1 MQIKHQDHLDGW
13 RGVAV
18 TSLMLG
24 HFFPYWR
31 LSLGLLGV
39 NLFFVLSGLLMA
51 RLLFI
56 KRTPI
61 AVFYKRRISR
71 IFPTL
76 LVFIITV
83 ILGYQVL
90 GLPISVADGIG
101 AAALIRNYYPLG
113 FGNALPFDHIWSLS
127 VEEHAYIVLSLV
139 AVAARAG
146 WVNGKHAVGAVVG
159 VAVFMAGWYS
169 LTYSGP
175 DVHSERLIRSEVSV
189 FGIFCSAFWLLHLQ
203 RQPARRGALPAWWFV
218 ALAAIAVAMHY
229 FSLPR
234 FFTLVFGVGALALLV
249 NLMDQAPAFMRRV
262 LSLAPLRQ
270 LGLWSFSIYLWQQ
283 PFYVLKD
290 KHVLSTPVAFGCAMA
305 AGILSFYLIENP
317 ARRFLN
323 RVWAKD
329 DGAAAPAM
337 APA

>member
-1 MQIKHQDHLDGW
+1 MLIKHQDHLDGW

-61 AVFYKRRISR
+61 GLFYKRRISR

-76 LVFIITV
+76 FVFITV
-83 ILGYQVL
+83 VWVAYGVL
-90 GLPISVADGIG
+90 GLPIALADSVG
-101 AAALIRNYYPLG
+101 AALLVRNYYPVG

-139 AVAARAG
+139 ALCARAG
-146 WVNGKHAVGAVVG
+146 RISGKLAVGAVVC
-159 VAVFMAGWYS
+159 VCVFMASWYS
-169 LTYSGP
+169 LTYSGA
-175 DVHSERLIRSEVSV
+175 DVHAQRLIRSEVSV
-189 FGIFCSAFWLLHLQ
+189 FGIFCSAFWVLHFQ
-203 RQPARRGALPAWWFV
+203 QHPPREQALPVWLFV
-218 ALAAIAVAMHY
+218 GLAAVAVLMHY

-234 FFTLVFGVGALALLV
+234 FFTLVFGVGALALLI
-249 NLMDQAPAFMRRV
+249 NLMDRAPPFMRRM

-290 KHVLSTPVAFGCAMA
+290 KHVLSAPVAFGCAML
-305 AGILSFYLIENP
+305 AGVLSFYLIENP